1 MKIHER
7 RTTVSRK
14 RFPVKTTT
22 LIRGTPPTK
31 ERGQTAAEKQKNL
44 NTAQSTGEM
53 LAEEEQTNENQRTAM
68 NSTRRTTKR
77 QTTLPLVPAKHRY
90 RVRSPRRARQR
101 RHHRRWNR
109 PCMQTLQQF
118 TRSNTSQP
126 KTRQRQTT
134 TRNRSE
140 RFFIRH

>member
-22 LIRGTPPTK
+22 LIRGTPPSPPK

-68 NSTRRTTKR
+68 SSTDRVDNETKKKKTTQHMVRLRKKPTVVGALQNLLETIGFHR
-77 QTTLPLVPAKHRY
+77 KSAEAGKTKVTEKHSMI
-90 RVRSPRRARQR
+90 RSRNQD
-101 RHHRRWNR
+101 
-109 PCMQTLQQF
+109 LQLA
-118 TRSNTSQP
+118 
-126 KTRQRQTT
+126 
-134 TRNRSE
+134 
-140 RFFIRH
+140 H